1 VAVFSFDSHL
11 KFRLDFTGDRE
22 AIAEAL
28 DRTLFIDH
36 PPPPPVVPAPSLA
49 SRLDREAMKRASDS
63 EEALLLVANALQP
76 IPGPKTLL
84 LLGWGLGHL
93 TSSGVRMKWNWDV
106 TRDALLA
113 AKVTVISLD
122 TTYAESHDLQVGLEV
137 AAAETG
143 GFYAKTHVFPQIAV
157 DSVQRTLSGH
167 YELSLRTSDAL
178 HAGSQTLDVRVKK
191 RGVAVLAPASV
202 LIRR

>member
-1 VAVFSFDSHL
+1 
-11 KFRLDFTGDRE
+11 
-22 AIAEAL
+22 
-28 DRTLFIDH
+28 LFIDH

-122 TTYAESHDLQVGLEV
+122 TTYAESHDLQMGLEV

-178 HAGSQTLDVRVKK
+178 PAGSQTLDVRVKK
-191 RGVAVLAPASV
+191 RGVAVRAPASV